1 VGIDGVMVP
10 MVTEA
15 EKSKRRKARGP
26 KRAGGRRRRM
36 HKGADNPYKEFK
48 IATFYNESNEHRQ
61 VIATSGNHE
70 VLGRQLR
77 REAKRLKITDAD
89 QKIAVADG
97 ADAIMALIALEQ
109 SNTWKS
115 YWELRKRAA

>member
-1 VGIDGVMVP
+1 M
-10 MVTEA
+10 
-15 EKSKRRKARGP
+15 RFL
-26 KRAGGRRRRM
+26 AGS
-36 HKGADNPYKEFK
+36 FW
-48 IATFYNESNEHRQ
+48 
-61 VIATSGNHE
+61 
-70 VLGRQLR
+70 

-115 YWELRKRAA
+115 YWELRKQAA